1 MNELEHASESTVQ
14 KKVDELNGLAG
25 KDRFSV
31 IATPIPGKSSTL
43 RDSWSILDKETG
55 KRYVYGSIAG
65 TAGLATLTSQ
75 LKKNRVDAVSQ
86 GSPKAKRSRYVLQH
100 GEFVQID
107 DDNDSMEHYGVL
119 GMKWG
124 VKKDPD
130 KTYSRSINKLKKLE
144 SKREKTSIGAA
155 KSDAKSAQKYETRAA
170 KYQNKAAKLRSKA
183 STSGKKDSKLEMKA
197 RKLRMKAPKSWT
209 AKGYAKKIA
218 KAEMLEYKSSKKE
231 YKSSKLQAKADKASK
246 KAAKAALKASNL
258 RAGTAGKTLQSLKYE
273 AKAKDWAN
281 KMNEVFNDI
290 PVSSFDPSDIAIGQA
305 YGVTFIN
312 EYMKD
317 RK

>member
-1 MNELEHASESTVQ
+1 MEIEHSSESAAKNKAQ
-14 KKVDELNGLAG
+14 QLNQLAG
-25 KDRFSV
+25 YSRFSV
-31 IATPIPGKSSTL
+31 VATPLPGKSSTL
-43 RDSWSILDKETG
+43 RDSWSIKDTKTG
-55 KRYVYGSIAG
+55 RTYAVGSIAG
-65 TAGLATLTSQ
+65 DIGLTQLANE
-75 LKKNRVDAVSQ
+75 LKKQSVDGVSQ
-86 GSPKAKRSRYVLQH
+86 SSPKSRRLRH
-100 GEFVQID
+100 D
-107 DDNDSMEHYGVL
+107 DFNEEYDEETDVEHYGVL

-124 VKKDPD
+124 VRKDPD
-130 KTYSRSINKLKKLE
+130 KAYSKSINKLKSLE

-155 KSDAKSAQKYETRAA
+155 RSDAKSAQKYERRAA
-170 KYQNKAAKLRSKA
+170 KYQNKAAKLQAKS
-183 STSGKKDSKLEMKA
+183 STIGKKDSRLEMKA

-209 AKGYAKKIA
+209 SKGYMKKLA
-218 KAEMLEYKSSKKE
+218 KAEELEYRSSQKE
-231 YKSSKLQAKADKASK
+231 YKSAKLQAKADKAAK

-273 AKAKDWAN
+273 AKAKNWAN

-290 PVSSFDPSDIAIGQA
+290 PINSFDASDIAIGQA